1 MAGSGCCDGRSCPIC
16 TWCFHRCSASIPT
29 ILIYCRPLFSPSAV
43 MGDFQKSFWSLLN
56 HVFPKNKQKQTNIV
70 DSTSFGPREKSG
82 REKIFPGLVQIEST
96 AHRWFWICTRTR
108 KFFSCPDFFEGQSK
122 WKRHLVLLRVFQVHL
137 VATFTESYLLQRFW
151 REGWIFN
158 IQKLIGTN
166 TAPCKAGSQ

>member
-1 MAGSGCCDGRSCPIC
+1 MYGTMAGSGCCDGRSCPTC
-16 TWCFHRCSASIPT
+16 TWCFHRCSARIPT

-108 KFFSCPDFFEGQSK
+108 NFFVRPDFPMAKASGIDNS
-122 WKRHLVLLRVFQVHL
+122 VFL
-137 VATFTESYLLQRFW
+137 A
-151 REGWIFN
+151 
-158 IQKLIGTN
+158 
-166 TAPCKAGSQ
+166 